1 MYATSL
7 LLFLPR
13 DDRGWLLDACRKM
26 SRRLFL
32 ERRNDPRARFVLC
45 RVMTARMEDAS
56 RWRICRRRNI
66 ALQNDPLLSRVRVR
80 DRNGGEKG
88 LRVWHRRLAIQ
99 IFRRRELYDLAQI
112 HHR

>member
-13 DDRGWLLDACRKM
+13 DDGWWLLDARSKV

-32 ERRNDPRARFVLC
+32 ERRNDPRARIVLGGMVAS
-45 RVMTARMEDAS
+45 RVEHAS

-66 ALQNDPLLSRVRVR
+66 ALQNDPLLPRLRIS
-80 DRNGGEKG
+80 DRNGGEKR
-88 LRVWHRRLAIQ
+88 LRVGHDRLAIQ
-99 IFRRRELYDLAQI
+99 IFCRRQTGG
-112 HHR
+112 